1 MSPRS
6 RTPAPWNRLPALAE
20 EEVQAILA
28 DLPPELRVRADSLP
42 VVYERVPSEDLVAD
56 GVAPDTLGL
65 FVGEAFPDGEGGP
78 DGGPGGG
85 GEPTAS
91 GTTSGSTDGSTGGS
105 TDGLPDDSIGEEPTH
120 DIIHGATFRSISIV
134 IIW

>member
-78 DGGPGGG
+78 LPLPPQIILFLEILWDF
-85 GEPTAS
+85 A
-91 GTTSGSTDGSTGGS
+91 GTDEEVFLDEVRVTYVHELGHYL
-105 TDGLPDDSIGEEPTH
+105 GLNEEELE
-120 DIIHGATFRSISIV
+120 DRGLL
-134 IIW
+134 